1 MSQKAVYSF
10 ALILISQVFTYF
22 CFFFTAGIVYNLLY
36 EDVFRD
42 RVSFSCGQRLSRLQE
57 SEMSKLDEPTP
68 EDRALVNLK
77 KQFPTD
83 VLVGMAPN
91 LFRNVA
97 LDVHKREKE
106 GEWK

>member
-1 MSQKAVYSF
+1 
-10 ALILISQVFTYF
+10 
-22 CFFFTAGIVYNLLY
+22 
-36 EDVFRD
+36 
-42 RVSFSCGQRLSRLQE
+42 
-57 SEMSKLDEPTP
+57 MSKLDEPTP